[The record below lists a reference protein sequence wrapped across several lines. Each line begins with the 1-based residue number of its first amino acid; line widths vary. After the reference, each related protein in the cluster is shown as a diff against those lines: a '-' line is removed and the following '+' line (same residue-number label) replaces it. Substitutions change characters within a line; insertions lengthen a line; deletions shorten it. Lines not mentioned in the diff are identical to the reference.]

1 MSVFKRGK
9 TWWYE
14 FWFAGRRLQE
24 SAKTSS
30 KTIAKQAEQKRRRE
44 LEEGF
49 NRIEDHREEGIR
61 TIRDVGKEYLEGYAL
76 RNRSATFAEYAVGHV
91 SRLLGTKMLVDVDE
105 ATVHAY
111 QEQRLREKAAP
122 KTINEEVGFLL
133 RLLGERGELLRAH
146 LRKQKTLKLKG
157 TKPVAKAYSP
167 EEKQLLLEEAGRGR
181 SPATYPALMLAL
193 NAGMRNGEIRNLQ
206 WKQIDLK
213 RQFLTVGR
221 SKTEAGEGRTIP
233 LNPALLEALQ
243 KHAEW
248 YQLRFGGIEPEWYL
262 FPFGQANHLDPTRP
276 ITTLKTGWINAR
288 DRAGVKGRL
297 HDSRHTLI
305 TELAE
310 SGASDQTIMDIAG
323 HVSRQMLKHY
333 SHIRM
338 KAKREALDAVWKKHQ
353 ENPDGKGPDR
363 TQAAHDCSP
372 ERSDAQK
379 VEGESLQKSL
389 QSGVSEGMKHSKK
402 ARKPLK
408 RIGSPRRTLL
418 RNGFGETGLGP
429 PPETTNRFDS
439 RRSGLAVDSVV
450 KDQTAPSS
458 ILESESCDGLCKRR
472 IRGVGSEFLVL

>member
-30 KTIAKQAEQKRRRE
+30 KTIAKLAEQKRRRE

-49 NRIEDHREEGIR
+49 NRVEDHRDQNIR
-61 TIRDVGKEYLEGYAL
+61 TIRDVGKDYLEAYAL

-91 SRLLGTKMLVDVDE
+91 SRLLGAKMIVDVDE
-105 ATVHAY
+105 ETVLAY
-111 QEQRLREKAAP
+111 QAQRLREKAAP
-122 KTINEEVGFLL
+122 KSINEEVGFLL
-133 RLLGERGELLRAH
+133 RLLGERGELIRAQ

-157 TKPVAKAYSP
+157 IKPVAKAYSP
-167 EEKQLLLEEAGRGR
+167 EEKQLLLEEAGKSR

-206 WKQIDLK
+206 WQQVDLK

-233 LNPALLEALQ
+233 LNTALLEAMK

-248 YQLRFGGIEPEWYL
+248 CQLRFGRIEPEWYL

-297 HDSRHTLI
+297 HDSRHTLV

-338 KAKREALDAVWKKHQ
+338 KAKREALEAVWKKQQ
-353 ENPDGKGPDR
+353 ESANGKDPEL
-363 TQAAHDCSP
+363 TQAKQDCSP
-372 ERSDAQK
+372 ERTDAKK

-389 QSGVSEGMKHSKK
+389 QSGVSRAGMH
-402 ARKPLK
+402 RKGTRKSLK
-408 RIGSPRRTLL
+408 RIGS
-418 RNGFGETGLGP
+418 
-429 PPETTNRFDS
+429 
-439 RRSGLAVDSVV
+439 SG
-450 KDQTAPSS
+450 
-458 ILESESCDGLCKRR
+458 R
-472 IRGVGSEFLVL
+472 IRTYNPSVNSRMLYH

>member
-1 MSVFKRGK
+1 MNKEFDAVIRPHPPSPLLGCPNKYGREIDPVWVYSLINLQIWFHPVAVHIAGIWFLGAETAVNIDLLHARAPKRPHCGAQPFQKPAPTRRK
-9 TWWYE
+9 TEAFFYRLQ
-14 FWFAGRRLQE
+14 RRLMITGRQG
-24 SAKTSS
+24 AG
-30 KTIAKQAEQKRRRE
+30 
-44 LEEGF
+44 LG
-49 NRIEDHREEGIR
+49 IER
-61 TIRDVGKEYLEGYAL
+61 
-76 RNRSATFAEYAVGHV
+76 
-91 SRLLGTKMLVDVDE
+91 
-105 ATVHAY
+105 
-111 QEQRLREKAAP
+111 
-122 KTINEEVGFLL
+122 
-133 RLLGERGELLRAH
+133 
-146 LRKQKTLKLKG
+146 RKQKTLKLKG
-157 TKPVAKAYSP
+157 TKPVAKAYSL

-243 KHAEW
+243 QHAEW
-248 YQLRFGGIEPEWYL
+248 YQLRFGRIEPEWYL

-338 KAKREALDAVWKKHQ
+338 KAKREALEAVWKKQQ
-353 ENPDGKGPDR
+353 ENPDGKGRER
-363 TQAAHDCSP
+363 TQAAQDCSP
-372 ERSDAQK
+372 DRSDAQK

-389 QSGVSEGMKHSKK
+389 QSGASRGRRHRKK

-408 RIGSPRRTLL
+408 RIGSSGRT
-418 RNGFGETGLGP
+418 RTYNP
-429 PPETTNRFDS
+429 SVNS
-439 RRSGLAVDSVV
+439 RMLYH
-450 KDQTAPSS
+450 
-458 ILESESCDGLCKRR
+458 
-472 IRGVGSEFLVL
+472 